1 MSFHVASFLEWLS
14 ILCFFFLLS
23 EILCKFEEQEDFTV
37 YFFVYDM
44 THHKFVVNHV
54 IIINTV

>member
-14 ILCFFFLLS
+14 ILCFFLLS
-23 EILCKFEEQEDFTV
+23 EILCKFEEQEDFTA

>member
-23 EILCKFEEQEDFTV
+23 EILRKFEEQEDFTA